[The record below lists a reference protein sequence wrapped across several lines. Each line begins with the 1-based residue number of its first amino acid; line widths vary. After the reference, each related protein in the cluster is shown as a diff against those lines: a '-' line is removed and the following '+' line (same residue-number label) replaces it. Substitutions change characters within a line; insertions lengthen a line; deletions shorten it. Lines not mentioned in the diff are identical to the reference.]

1 MITLVAYDRSKDAKN
16 SQEEDRGRELA
27 NKQVCS
33 LGRLPFFL
41 LLESSQDLLTFGTF
55 IIAEAL
61 LEILPQ

>member
-1 MITLVAYDRSKDAKN
+1 MLKTHQKKTG
-16 SQEEDRGRELA
+16 GRELA

-41 LLESSQDLLTFGTF
+41 LFESSKDLLTFDTF